1 MRVYSKYHST
11 PVLGHNI
18 EYDVNSYWLI
28 PRIAQQFSRTTS
40 ITSGKLFFCSLMGK
54 KKYYVTYAKSSHH
67 SILLISPQ
75 KMNYGG
81 PKGGGGAA
89 GGQNKPKCD
98 PGRWCVHNATVN

>member
-40 ITSGKLFFCSLMGK
+40 ITSGKLFFCSSMGK
-54 KKYYVTYAKSSHH
+54 KNYVTYAKSSHH
-67 SILLISPQ
+67 SILLISLQ
-75 KMNYGG
+75 TMNYGG
-81 PKGGGGAA
+81 PKVGGGAA